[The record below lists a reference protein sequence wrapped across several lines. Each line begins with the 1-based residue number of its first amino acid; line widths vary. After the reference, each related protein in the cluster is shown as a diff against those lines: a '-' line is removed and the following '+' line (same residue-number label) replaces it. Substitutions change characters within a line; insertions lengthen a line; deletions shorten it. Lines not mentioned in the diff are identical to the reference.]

1 MKFSSRELVLSWVTC
16 VVVLIGISYW
26 LGKPKLET
34 WRELARNQEAVNRRL
49 EISQRLLD
57 QRGQWDQR
65 LNDLRI
71 KLSKYPFDKDVT
83 ADYLKILERV
93 ANESKLSL
101 LKRKPK
107 TEKHHGDLYELAI
120 DCTWEGDLDALAH
133 FLYALEQEN
142 VTMDVEQLTVTLKAG
157 GKGKLKGNF
166 TLMCV
171 YTRIPEE
178 SSPEGQDSEI
188 RGQKDRSLLKA
199 EK

>member
-26 LGKPKLET
+26 FGKPKLET

-71 KLSKYPFDKDVT
+71 KLSKYPFDRDVT

-107 TEKHHGDLYELAI
+107 KEKHHGDLYELAI
-120 DCTWEGDLDALAH
+120 DCTWEGDLDALVH

-142 VTMDVEQLTVTLKAG
+142 VTMDLEQLTVTLKAG
-157 GKGKLKGNF
+157 GKGELKGNF

-171 YTRIPEE
+171 YTRTPEE
-178 SSPEGQDSEI
+178 PSPGGKEEVKTS
-188 RGQKDRSLLKA
+188 KP
-199 EK
+199 EKS